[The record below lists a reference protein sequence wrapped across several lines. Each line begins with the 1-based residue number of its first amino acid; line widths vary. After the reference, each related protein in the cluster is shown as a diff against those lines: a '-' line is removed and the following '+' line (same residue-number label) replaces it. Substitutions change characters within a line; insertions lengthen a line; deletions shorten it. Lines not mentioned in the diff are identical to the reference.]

1 MNRTKEEEE
10 KRKEISN
17 KFQAAIDEINQ
28 QVNSN
33 TERNN
38 SLIQENVQLAGKL
51 KTLLDQYDAREQVIS
66 PPPSPPHLKSHFLC
80 FL

>member
-1 MNRTKEEEE
+1 LNRTKEEEE

-51 KTLLDQYDAREQVIS
+51 KTLLDQYDAREQVTFK
-66 PPPSPPHLKSHFLC
+66 LA
-80 FL
+80 